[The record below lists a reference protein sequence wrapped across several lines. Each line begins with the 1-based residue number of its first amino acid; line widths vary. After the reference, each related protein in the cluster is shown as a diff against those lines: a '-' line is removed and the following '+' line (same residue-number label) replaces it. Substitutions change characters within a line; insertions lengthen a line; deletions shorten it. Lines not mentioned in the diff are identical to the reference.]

1 MFDKKIVTT
10 TTFRLTALRVKPTR
24 ALALGS
30 AAVVFLTACGA
41 TSPETEKHAA
51 SEISSAPWVN
61 APTDGVFEPDWR
73 GDVSFG
79 HRTSIPSSSFGPQ
92 GEYLFSISTPPILT
106 TADGGETVTMASAVK
121 VERLYDRGFG
131 GRVRDENYTFIPGK
145 AAPEN
150 RMDEAHGTHRG
161 FECPDDQLRVG
172 EAAMCT
178 ISFSAPAS
186 EIRNSYWKI
195 NGIGVGTWPSQI
207 AMKP

>member
-1 MFDKKIVTT
+1 VSDKGIVTT
-10 TTFRLTALRVKPTR
+10 TTFRSTALRIEPTR

-30 AAVVFLTACGA
+30 AAFIFLTACGV
-41 TSPETEKHAA
+41 PPQETEKRAA
-51 SEISSAPWVN
+51 SEPSSVPWVN

-79 HRTSIPSSSFGPQ
+79 HRTSIPVSSYGPQ
-92 GEYLFSISTPPILT
+92 GEYMFTIATPPILT
-106 TADGGETVTMASAVK
+106 TADGGKTVTMASTLK
-121 VERLYDRGFG
+121 VERMYDRGFG
-131 GRVRDENYTFIPGK
+131 GGVTDQNYTFIPGED
-145 AAPEN
+145 APEN
-150 RMDEAHGTHRG
+150 RMDEAHGTHLG
-161 FECPDDQLRVG
+161 VECPDDQLHVG

-186 EIRNSYWKI
+186 EIRNSHWEI